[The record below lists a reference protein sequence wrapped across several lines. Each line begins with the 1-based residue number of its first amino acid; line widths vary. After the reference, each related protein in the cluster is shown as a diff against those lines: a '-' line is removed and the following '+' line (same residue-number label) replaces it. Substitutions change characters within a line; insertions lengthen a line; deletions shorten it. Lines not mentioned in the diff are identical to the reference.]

1 MHNTG
6 QTTRFDTL
14 FPSNKHTS
22 LSDVYCKY
30 LSRLVEYEN
39 ISQNTVGNQL
49 LLLLLRLLLL
59 HCLLLLLLGATLLD
73 KGAGIE
79 EPVLVLTLGV
89 GVQRPHLGRVLLLG
103 GHIQLHCVAVLGEEK
118 VGVCSKNSNH
128 KSFTLL
134 PPR

>member
-6 QTTRFDTL
+6 QTTRFETL

-30 LSRLVEYEN
+30 FSRLVEYEN

-73 KGAGIE
+73 KGACIE

-89 GVQRPHLGRVLLLG
+89 GVQGPYLGRVVLLG

-118 VGVCSKNSNH
+118 VRGLSKDSNY

>member
-1 MHNTG
+1 MDG
-6 QTTRFDTL
+6 LPQTTRFETL

-30 LSRLVEYEN
+30 FSRLIEYEN

-59 HCLLLLLLGATLLD
+59 HCLLLLLGATLLD
-73 KGAGIE
+73 KGACIE

-89 GVQRPHLGRVLLLG
+89 GVQGPYLGRVLLLG

>member
-1 MHNTG
+1 MHNTD
-6 QTTRFDTL
+6 QTTRFETL

-30 LSRLVEYEN
+30 FSRLIEYEN
-39 ISQNTVGNQL
+39 LSQNTVGNQL

-59 HCLLLLLLGATLLD
+59 HRLLLLLGATLLD
-73 KGAGIE
+73 KGACIE

-89 GVQRPHLGRVLLLG
+89 GVQGPYLGRVVLLG